1 MKLNSDVVLKNFIP
15 AIRVFVAK
23 QLANEHNFSQMEIAD
38 MLGITQA
45 AVSKYLSGNYSSTIK
60 TIEKNP
66 KLVQVSKKIVGKI
79 VYTKKQQKVGEVC
92 DVCKNYSGRCLYM
105 HFLTALSESLREE
118 I

>member
-15 AIRVFVAK
+15 TIRVFVAK
-23 QLANEHNFSQMEIAD
+23 QLAKEHNFNQTEIAE

-60 TIEKNP
+60 VIEKEP
-66 KLVQVSKKIVGKI
+66 KLIHVSKKIVGKI
-79 VYTKKQQKVGEVC
+79 VYTKKQQKMEDAC

-105 HFLTALSESLREE
+105 HFLTALSEALREE